1 MVGRTLGGATVA
13 TIQGI
18 IVFCI
23 SIAAGFRPTSLAFLP
38 VALLIT
44 MLIALLF
51 TAMGTAIA
59 SLLEDMQGFQMIM
72 NFLVMPIFFLSDALF
87 PLERLPG
94 SIFIA
99 ASANP
104 LTYGVDGLR
113 GGLGGQMHFGFGIDL
128 GVLTGVTVLFLVIG
142 SYLFSKIEI

>member
-1 MVGRTLGGATVA
+1 MITVL
-13 TIQGI
+13 T
-18 IVFCI
+18 
-23 SIAAGFRPTSLAFLP
+23 
-38 VALLIT
+38 
-44 MLIALLF
+44 ALLF

-72 NFLVMPIFFLSDALF
+72 NFLVMPIFFLSGALF
-87 PLERLPG
+87 PLERLIG

-99 ASANP
+99 ASVNP

-113 GGLGGQMHFGFGIDL
+113 GALGGQMHFGFGIDL
-128 GVLTGVTVLFLVIG
+128 AVLTGVTILFLIVG